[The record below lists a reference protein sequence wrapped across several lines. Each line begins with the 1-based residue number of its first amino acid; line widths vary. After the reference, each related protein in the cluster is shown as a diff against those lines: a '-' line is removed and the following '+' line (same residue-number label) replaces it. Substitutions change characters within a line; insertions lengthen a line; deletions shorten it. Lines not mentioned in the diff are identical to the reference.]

1 LPSLQF
7 VITDQIRLLSP
18 LNSNDR
24 SIPLMPR
31 KFFSWSQRD
40 EAFFCCEHS
49 TPSTLFRVVPP
60 PPPPPRPP
68 PIFFIF
74 FPDPGPFLVPDPRLF
89 LFCTSHFS
97 VLTVLRIRDVYLTIF
112 WLRILTRERVK
123 EVTQGRYEGWVGGG
137 GWAEDMEGRSVLSVT
152 LVYIIILD
160 CSRQPASGSQP
171 ASRTEATA
179 ATGAIFS
186 LSEKKELGK
195 GGVVE
200 SSGDQVFFYFFSGSR
215 TFFGYNKPIPD
226 PGSRGQKGTGSRIP
240 DPDPHHCLKVLKTE
254 EGRDSTVPLTS
265 WI

>member
-1 LPSLQF
+1 M
-7 VITDQIRLLSP
+7 VAD
-18 LNSNDR
+18 
-24 SIPLMPR
+24 
-31 KFFSWSQRD
+31 
-40 EAFFCCEHS
+40 
-49 TPSTLFRVVPP
+49 
-60 PPPPPRPP
+60 
-68 PIFFIF
+68 
-74 FPDPGPFLVPDPRLF
+74 PDPGKSEGGDA
-89 LFCTSHFS
+89 
-97 VLTVLRIRDVYLTIF
+97 
-112 WLRILTRERVK
+112 REVRRV
-123 EVTQGRYEGWVGGG
+123 GGGG

-226 PGSRGQKGTGSRIP
+226 PGSRGQKGTLSRIRIRIKSIRIRIRREGGGVLR
-240 DPDPHHCLKVLKTE
+240 LK
-254 EGRDSTVPLTS
+254 G
-265 WI
+265 

>member
-1 LPSLQF
+1 MESSGDQGFFYFFSGSRTIFGAGSETIF
-7 VITDQIRLLSP
+7 VLYFSLLS
-18 LNSNDR
+18 S
-24 SIPLMPR
+24 
-31 KFFSWSQRD
+31 
-40 EAFFCCEHS
+40 HS
-49 TPSTLFRVVPP
+49 VADSGCLFDNFLVAD
-60 PPPPPRPP
+60 
-68 PIFFIF
+68 
-74 FPDPGPFLVPDPRLF
+74 PDPGKSEGGDA
-89 LFCTSHFS
+89 
-97 VLTVLRIRDVYLTIF
+97 
-112 WLRILTRERVK
+112 REVRRV
-123 EVTQGRYEGWVGGG
+123 GGGG

-226 PGSRGQKGTGSRIP
+226 PGSRGQKGTLSRIRIRIKSIRIRIRGEGGGVLR
-240 DPDPHHCLKVLKTE
+240 LK
-254 EGRDSTVPLTS
+254 G
-265 WI
+265 